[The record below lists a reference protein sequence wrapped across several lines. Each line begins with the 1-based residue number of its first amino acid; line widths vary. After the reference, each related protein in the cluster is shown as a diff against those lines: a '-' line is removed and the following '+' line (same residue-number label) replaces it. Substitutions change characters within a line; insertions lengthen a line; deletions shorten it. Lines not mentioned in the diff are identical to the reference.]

1 MRTTIAAI
9 CFVVAAASVAADE
22 IKLMSAGAVEP
33 GLVLVVEQFRRS
45 SRHTVQVEFGTGP
58 QLTARMAAGQTGD
71 VLIAPRA
78 TMDDAAAKGKV
89 ERSTRKPVGRV
100 GVGVVARTGGPT
112 PDVSSADSLRTSLLA
127 ADAVVFNRG
136 STGVYVEQLLKK
148 LGVADQIAGKIV
160 RLDNGDAVMRRL
172 IGGSG
177 NEFGFGAITEIRLFE
192 SKGARLVAPLPAAV
206 QNFTDYD
213 VAVMTGT
220 RTPQAAAEFVRFIT
234 TDAARAVFAGAGVQ
248 ASE

>member
-1 MRTTIAAI
+1 MRTRVVAI
-9 CFVVAAASVAADE
+9 CLLAAAASVAADE
-22 IKLMSAGAVEP
+22 IRLMSAGAVEP

-45 SRHTVQVEFGTGP
+45 SGHTVHVEFGTGP
-58 QLTARMAAGQTGD
+58 QLTSRMAAGQTGD

-89 ERSTRKPVGRV
+89 EASTRKTVGRV
-100 GVGVVARTGGPT
+100 GVGIVARTGGPA
-112 PDVSSADSLRTSLLA
+112 PDVSSVEGLKSSLLK

-136 STGVYVEQLLKK
+136 STGLYVEQLLEK

-172 IGGSG
+172 IAGKG

-192 SKGARLVAPLPAAV
+192 AKGARLVAPLPAGV
-206 QNFTDYD
+206 QNFTAYD
-213 VAVMTGT
+213 VAVMTGA

-234 TDAARAVFAGAGVQ
+234 TDAARGVFAGAGVE

>member
-1 MRTTIAAI
+1 MRMTIAAI
-9 CFVVAAASVAADE
+9 VLSVGATVAGADQ
-22 IKLMSAGAVEP
+22 IRLMSAGAVEP

-45 SRHTVQVEFGTGP
+45 SGHTVQVEFGTGP

-71 VLIAPRA
+71 VLIAPRPV
-78 TMDDAAAKGKV
+78 MNDAVAKRMVDG
-89 ERSTRKPVGRV
+89 STRKPVGRV

-112 PDVSSADSLRTSLLA
+112 PDVSSADSLKNALLR

-136 STGVYVEQLLKK
+136 STGVYVEQLLTK
-148 LGVADQIAGKIV
+148 LDVADQIASKIV
-160 RLDNGDAVMRRL
+160 RVDNGDAVMKRL
-172 IGGSG
+172 IAGSG

-192 SKGARLVAPLPAAV
+192 SRGARLVAPLPAAV

-213 VAVMTGT
+213 VAVMTGA
-220 RTPQAAAEFVRFIT
+220 RTAHAAAEFVRFIT
-234 TDAARAVFAGAGVQ
+234 TEAARGVFAGAGVQ